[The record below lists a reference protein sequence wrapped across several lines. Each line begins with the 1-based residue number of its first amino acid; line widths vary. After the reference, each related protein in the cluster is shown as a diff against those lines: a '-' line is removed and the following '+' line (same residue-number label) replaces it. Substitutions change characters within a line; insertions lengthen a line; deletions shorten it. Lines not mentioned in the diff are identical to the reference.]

1 MPVMKWDNL
10 RVFLA
15 VARAGQLL
23 GAAQKLGQDQAT
35 VSRHIRALEAALD
48 TRLFQRSQAGV
59 LLTSAGERL
68 LPIAERMET
77 EALQAVSTIGRDE
90 VELSGTI
97 RIGAPDGFGT
107 YFLAPLL
114 AELSITH
121 PGLRLQLVPLPRS
134 FSLMKREAD
143 IAITL
148 DRPTEPSLIAR
159 KLTDYTLGLYTTRR
173 YLAEVGAIT
182 SIDDLARCLFVTYV
196 QDMIFSPQLTY
207 GETIMARAGQV
218 FECASVV
225 GQMQALRQG
234 GVGYV
239 HDYASPS
246 APELVRILPANAVK
260 LTYWIVVHRS
270 TQTIRR
276 MNELSSAIRARVD
289 AARGSFIA

>member
-1 MPVMKWDNL
+1 MKWDDL

-15 VARAGQLL
+15 VARAGQVL

-35 VSRHIRALEAALD
+35 VSRHVRALEAALD
-48 TRLFQRSQAGV
+48 TQLFQRSQAGV
-59 LLTSAGERL
+59 ILTTAGERL

-77 EALQAVSTIGRDE
+77 EAIQAASTIGRDE
-90 VELSGTI
+90 VELSGPV

-114 AELSITH
+114 VELAARH
-121 PGLRLQLVPLPRS
+121 PGLQLQLVPLPRS

-148 DRPTEPSLIAR
+148 DRPTEDTLIAR
-159 KLTDYTLGLYTTRR
+159 KLTDYTLSLYATRR
-173 YLAEVGAIT
+173 YLAEVGPIST
-182 SIDDLARCLFVTYV
+182 LDDLGRCLFVTYV
-196 QDMIFSPQLTY
+196 QDMIFSPQLAY
-207 GETIMARAGQV
+207 GAAAMARAGQV

-239 HDYASPS
+239 HDYAAPA
-246 APELVRILPANAVK
+246 APELVRLLPGHSVR
-260 LTYWIVVHRS
+260 LTYWIVSHRS

-276 MNELSSAIRARVD
+276 MNEMSAAIIARVE
-289 AARGSFIA
+289 AARATFVTSS

>member
-1 MPVMKWDNL
+1 MKWDNL

-15 VARAGQLL
+15 VARSGQLL

-35 VSRHIRALEAALD
+35 IGRHIRALEASLD
-48 TRLFQRSQAGV
+48 TQLFQRSQAGV
-59 LLTSAGERL
+59 VLTSSGERL

-77 EALQAVSTIGRDE
+77 EALQAVTTIGRDE
-90 VELSGTI
+90 VELSGTV

-114 AELSITH
+114 AEFSTLH

-148 DRPTEPSLIAR
+148 ERPSEVSLNAR
-159 KLTDYTLGLYTTRR
+159 KLTDYSLGLYTSRR
-173 YLAEVGAIT
+173 YLADVGPID
-182 SIDDLARCLFVTYV
+182 SLDDLGRCLFVSYV
-196 QDMIFSPQLTY
+196 PDLIYSPQLTY
-207 GETIMARAGQV
+207 GAAAMARAGQV

-225 GQMQALRQG
+225 GQMQALRHS
-234 GVGYV
+234 GVGFV
-239 HDYASPS
+239 HDYAAHA
-246 APELVRILPANAVK
+246 APELVRVLPQYSVT
-260 LTYWIVVHRS
+260 LTYWLVSHRS

-276 MNELSSAIRARVD
+276 MNDLISAIAARVQ
-289 AARGSFIA
+289 ASRETFLFG